1 MEQGKNIDEN
11 EIFQKVV
18 KPFNYTLF
26 AGKYWSLQQEI
37 QLIGSEIY
45 LHSSLSMND
54 LSILSIFRQPIFKEY
69 LQTLYYI
76 SKYKL
81 FLT

>member
-45 LHSSLSMND
+45 LHSSLS
-54 LSILSIFRQPIFKEY
+54 ILSIFRQPIFKEY

-81 FLT
+81 FLSNKSF